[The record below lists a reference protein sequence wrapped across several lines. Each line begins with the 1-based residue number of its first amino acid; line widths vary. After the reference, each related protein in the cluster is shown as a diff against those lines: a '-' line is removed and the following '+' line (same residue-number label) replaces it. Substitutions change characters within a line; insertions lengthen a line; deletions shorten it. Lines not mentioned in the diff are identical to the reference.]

1 MGILISDKY
10 KKWTDEC
17 QLRYS
22 KLIKNEERLNQLVAN
37 YYGLQNE
44 VSFEVKQ
51 EDVSVSL
58 ADVERD
64 IKSLISYA
72 VGCMFGRY
80 SLDFDGVIY
89 AGGQWDS
96 SKYRTFLPDAD
107 GIIPICD
114 DEYFDDDIVGLF
126 IRFIDV
132 VYGTDTR
139 KQNLEFI
146 ASALNGKGSP
156 REVIRNYFISD
167 FYVDHCNTYSI
178 AGSGKRPIYW
188 LFDSGKK
195 NGFKCLIY
203 IHRYQPDTIARI
215 RTDYVHEQQ
224 SRYRTAIAD
233 LEQRINGAST
243 SERVKLSKQLVTL
256 QAQAEEIRSYEEKIH
271 HLADQMI
278 SIELDDG
285 VKHNYE
291 IFKDVLAKIK

>member
-139 KQNLEFI
+139 EQNLEFI

-156 REVIRNYFISD
+156 REVIRNYFISF

-271 HLADQMI
+271 HIADQMI
-278 SIELDDG
+278 SIDLDDG